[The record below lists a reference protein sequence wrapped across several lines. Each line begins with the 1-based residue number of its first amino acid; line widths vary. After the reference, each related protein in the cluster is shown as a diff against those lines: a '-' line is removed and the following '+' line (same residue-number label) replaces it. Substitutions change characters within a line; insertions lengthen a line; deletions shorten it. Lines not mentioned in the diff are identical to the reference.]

1 MNLIKTSF
9 YTSISQ
15 ALSILGGL
23 ISVKVISTKI
33 GPEGMAMTGQF
44 LNTSSVFALFATGA
58 LGVGVV
64 KYLAQFSNDKAMQL
78 KIIRCA
84 VIVMASCSLF
94 VSIIVIFS
102 SNILSTY
109 AFKTEKY
116 QSIYIYWGCFL
127 LISTFSNLFASILN
141 GLKLIKFL
149 TIVNV
154 TGTAVG
160 VTITIVMANYFGV
173 KGVLIASNFTALVL
187 FCIHLYF
194 LNKYRWFSFKEL
206 FGKIDIKVLRL
217 FTAFILMT
225 IVSGILVP
233 AIQFFV
239 RNKIISDFSF
249 AEAGYWQSVT
259 RISDYYLGFITSVLA
274 VYYLPR
280 LSEIIDRNELRK
292 EIKQGYKIILPV
304 VGVLSFS
311 IWLCRYWIISI
322 LLTKEFM
329 PSADLYAFQFLG
341 DFFKIAS
348 WLLAYLM
355 LAKSLKITFIIS
367 EIITS
372 FVYVLLCYFFM
383 NKYGLIGSVYG
394 FCLTYFLYFIAMF
407 IIMKKQEII

>member
-116 QSIYIYWGCFL
+116 QSVYIFWGCFL

>member
-116 QSIYIYWGCFL
+116 QSVYIFWGCFL

-217 FTAFILMT
+217 FTAFMLMT

-233 AIQFFV
+233 AIQLFV

-249 AEAGYWQSVT
+249 DEAGYWQSVT

-329 PSADLYAFQFLG
+329 PSANLYAFQFLG

-372 FVYVLLCYFFM
+372 IIYVLFCYFFI
-383 NKYGLIGSVYG
+383 NKFGLIGSVYG